1 MTDIPTPL
9 RLLEAVLFASDEPMT
24 ERELKHYLPESANLG
39 ELLSELKAAYEAR
52 GVHLVQSGKSWSFVT
67 AADLAPF
74 MAKAWQGER
83 KLSRAA
89 TETLAIIAYHQPI
102 TRSEIEELRGVHMGR
117 GTLDVLYEQG
127 WIATK
132 GRRQTP
138 GRPVL
143 WVTTLEFLRHFGLE
157 SLRDLPDLDDL
168 RGAGLLDLP
177 VRSADPDQ
185 DVSAPCETC

>member
-1 MTDIPTPL
+1 MTATPAAL
-9 RLLEAVLFASDEPMT
+9 RLLEAVLFASEQPMT
-24 ERELKHYLPESANLG
+24 ERELKHYLPEAANLS
-39 ELLSELKAAYEAR
+39 ELLSELVASYEGR
-52 GVHLVQSGKSWSFVT
+52 GVNLVQSGKSWSFVT
-67 AADLAPF
+67 AADLAES
-74 MAKAWQGER
+74 MAKAGQNER

-143 WVTTLEFLRHFGLE
+143 WGTTTEFLRHFGLE
-157 SLRDLPDLDDL
+157 SLRDLPEVEDL
-168 RGAGLLDLP
+168 RSAGLLDLL
-177 VRSADPDQ
+177 VSSTTQDQ
-185 DVSAPCETC
+185 EGSAPSEV